1 MYHVEIYVRVR
12 RACMVEGMSVR
23 EASRVFGLHRDTVRK
38 MLAYSA
44 PPGYRRQDPPRRPR
58 LEPFTG
64 VIDAILEADRQ
75 VPRKQRHTAK
85 RIFERLRDE
94 HGFDGQYTIVKDYV
108 RERRRRTQEMFVPL
122 SHAPGHAQCDF
133 GEARVIIGGVE
144 RKAHYLVLDLPHS
157 DGCFV
162 KAYPAETTEA
172 FLDGHV
178 SAFASLG
185 GVPQSI
191 LYDNTKL
198 AVARI
203 LGDGRRQRTRA
214 FTELQSHYLFEDRFG
229 RPGKGNDKGKVEG
242 MVGYVRRNFL
252 VPVPSFQS
260 FDALNAH
267 LEERCL
273 ARMDSVLRGHD
284 ETIGQ
289 RMERDLEAL
298 LPLPAVPYDAC
309 NKQASRVS
317 SLSLV
322 RYKTND
328 YSAPVAFGHRDVLV
342 KGYVAEVVISC
353 GAEVIARHPRSYE
366 RDDFVFDPIHYLP
379 LLEQKT
385 AALDQAAPL
394 QGWQLPEEFAT
405 LRRLLESRMGRRGKR
420 EFVQVLRLLENFS
433 HQEVH
438 HAVQDALRL
447 GAISFDAVKHLLL
460 CHLEGRPPRLDLGP
474 LSLPA
479 PGQREDHQRH
489 GLPGPPAGEGGMSNR
504 STLLLEHHLKELRL
518 PTFLREY
525 RKLAAQCAAENV
537 DHPDYLLRLSEL
549 ELIDRHQRMVQRR
562 IRAARFPA
570 VKSLDTFD
578 FLAIPSV
585 NKQLVMELARCE
597 YIEHRENVITVGN
610 SGTGKTHVA
619 LGLGLAACQK
629 GMSVGFTTAA
639 ALVHELMEARDDRRL
654 LNLQRQLARLRLL
667 IIDELGFVPLSTTG
681 AELLFEVFSQ
691 RYERGSVLV
700 TTNLPFDEWT
710 DVFGSERLTGALL
723 DRLTHHVH
731 ILEMNG
737 DSYRLKHSR
746 QSAASQVSDDPVDS

>member
-1 MYHVEIYVRVR
+1 MF
-12 RACMVEGMSVR
+12 GKPPGFSV
-23 EASRVFGLHRDTVRK
+23 LHRDTVRK
-38 MLAYSA
+38 MLAYSV
-44 PPGYRRQDPPRRPR
+44 PPGYRRQEPPRRPK

-85 RIFERLRDE
+85 RVFERLLDE
-94 HGFDGQYTIVKDYV
+94 HGFDGGYTTVKDYV
-108 RERRRRTQEMFVPL
+108 RENRRRTQEMFVPL
-122 SHAPGHAQCDF
+122 SHPAGPRPVRLRRGGGGDRRGGAEGALPGAGPAPQRRLLREG
-133 GEARVIIGGVE
+133 
-144 RKAHYLVLDLPHS
+144 LP
-157 DGCFV
+157 V
-162 KAYPAETTEA
+162 AETTEA

-178 SAFASLG
+178 SAFAFLG

-203 LGDGRRQRTRA
+203 LGDGRRQRTRS

-267 LEERCL
+267 LEQKCL
-273 ARMDSVLRGHD
+273 ERMDARLRGHD

-309 NKQASRVS
+309 DKQASRVS

-328 YSAPVAFGHRDVLV
+328 YSAPVAYGHRDVLV
-342 KGYVAEVVISC
+342 KGYVNEVVISC

-366 RDDFVFDPIHYLP
+366 KDDFVFDPIHYLP
-379 LLEQKT
+379 LLERKT

-394 QGWQLPEEFAT
+394 QGWDLPEEYQT

-420 EFVQVLRLLENFS
+420 EFVQVLRLMETFS

-460 CHLEGRPPRLDLGP
+460 CRLEGRPPRLDLDLYP
-474 LSLPA
+474 YLPRVTVKTTSATDYMALLS
-479 PGQREDHQRH
+479 G
-489 GLPGPPAGEGGMSNR
+489 
-504 STLLLEHHLKELRL
+504 
-518 PTFLREY
+518 
-525 RKLAAQCAAENV
+525 
-537 DHPDYLLRLSEL
+537 
-549 ELIDRHQRMVQRR
+549 
-562 IRAARFPA
+562 RAA
-570 VKSLDTFD
+570 
-578 FLAIPSV
+578 
-585 NKQLVMELARCE
+585 
-597 YIEHRENVITVGN
+597 
-610 SGTGKTHVA
+610 
-619 LGLGLAACQK
+619 
-629 GMSVGFTTAA
+629 
-639 ALVHELMEARDDRRL
+639 
-654 LNLQRQLARLRLL
+654 
-667 IIDELGFVPLSTTG
+667 
-681 AELLFEVFSQ
+681 
-691 RYERGSVLV
+691 
-700 TTNLPFDEWT
+700 
-710 DVFGSERLTGALL
+710 
-723 DRLTHHVH
+723 
-731 ILEMNG
+731 
-737 DSYRLKHSR
+737 
-746 QSAASQVSDDPVDS
+746 

>member
-1 MYHVEIYVRVR
+1 MFAVEMYARVR

-38 MLAYSA
+38 MLAYSV
-44 PPGYRRQDPPRRPR
+44 PPGYRRQDPPRRSK

-94 HGFDGQYTIVKDYV
+94 HGFDGGYTTVKDYV
-108 RERRRRTQEMFVPL
+108 REHRRRTQEMFVPL
-122 SHAPGHAQCDF
+122 SHPPGHAQCDF
-133 GEARVIIGGVE
+133 GEAVAVIAGVE
-144 RKAHYLVLDLPHS
+144 RKVHYLVLDLPHS
-157 DGCFV
+157 DGCFM

-178 SAFASLG
+178 SAFAFLG
-185 GVPQSI
+185 GIPQSI

-203 LGDGRRQRTRA
+203 LGDGRRQRTRS

-267 LEERCL
+267 LEQKCL
-273 ARMDSVLRGHD
+273 GRMDARLRGHD

-309 NKQASRVS
+309 DKLASRVS

-322 RYKTND
+322 RYRTND

-342 KGYVAEVVISC
+342 KGYVNEVVISC

-366 RDDFVFDPIHYLP
+366 KGRLRLRSHPLP
-379 LLEQKT
+379 ASFGTEDGGPGPGRTPAGVGPARGVSDTAPSAGVQDGTEGQAGIRAGAPAHGNLLRPGSPPRGAGRLKAGSHQLRRRE
-385 AALDQAAPL
+385 APAPVPLGRQAAPA
-394 QGWQLPEEFAT
+394 G
-405 LRRLLESRMGRRGKR
+405 S
-420 EFVQVLRLLENFS
+420 
-433 HQEVH
+433 
-438 HAVQDALRL
+438 
-447 GAISFDAVKHLLL
+447 
-460 CHLEGRPPRLDLGP
+460 GP

-479 PGQREDHQRH
+479 PSDGEDHQCH
-489 GLPGPPAGEGGMSNR
+489 GLHDPAVGEGGMSNR
-504 STLLLEHHLKELRL
+504 PTLLLEHHLKELRL

-525 RKLAAQCAAENV
+525 RKLAAQCAAEGV
-537 DHPDYLLRLSEL
+537 DHPDYLLRLAEL
-549 ELIDRHQRMVQRR
+549 ELIDRHRRMVERR
-562 IRAARFPA
+562 IRAAHFPA

-585 NKQLVMELARCE
+585 NKALVMELARCE
-597 YIEHRENVITVGN
+597 YVEHRENVIAVGN

-619 LGLGLAACQK
+619 LGLGLAACQR

-737 DSYRLKHSR
+737 DSYRLKGSR
-746 QSAASQVSDDPVDS
+746 QDAGPQSPDCPEDV